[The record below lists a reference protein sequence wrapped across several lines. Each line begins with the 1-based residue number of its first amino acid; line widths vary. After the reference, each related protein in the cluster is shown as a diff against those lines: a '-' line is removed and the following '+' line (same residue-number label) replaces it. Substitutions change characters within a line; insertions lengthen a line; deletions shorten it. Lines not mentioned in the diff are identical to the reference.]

1 MDIKKEYKRWG
12 REQCKSIMDGRRCT
26 QPVIEESEYCY
37 YCYKLDKGLLEPLR
51 GIFVEGKI
59 VMPKVIERKI
69 IG

>member
-1 MDIKKEYKRWG
+1 
-12 REQCKSIMDGRRCT
+12 MDGRRCT